1 MCYSR
6 RKSTQFCNIYI
17 ANIGLF
23 TVQTIIIIIFN
34 IRYSQHS
41 CVRTRAPLQQTI
53 TRPAGTTRPTLQ
65 TTYLPLQRFQRIT
78 IGIIIV

>member
-34 IRYSQHS
+34 TNLAQNVQIERNIAGNCDSQSTKHL
-41 CVRTRAPLQQTI
+41 T
-53 TRPAGTTRPTLQ
+53 
-65 TTYLPLQRFQRIT
+65 LQRFQ
-78 IGIIIV
+78 

>member
-41 CVRTRAPLQQTI
+41 CVRTRML
-53 TRPAGTTRPTLQ
+53 
-65 TTYLPLQRFQRIT
+65 
-78 IGIIIV
+78 GIPNVKY

>member
-41 CVRTRAPLQQTI
+41 CVRTRAPLQQTRLYKRHKKNQDTTI
-53 TRPAGTTRPTLQ
+53 TSNT
-65 TTYLPLQRFQRIT
+65 
-78 IGIIIV
+78 

>member
-41 CVRTRAPLQQTI
+41 CVRTRAPSATNNYPSGRNNPPDSTNDI
-53 TRPAGTTRPTLQ
+53 KKIRI
-65 TTYLPLQRFQRIT
+65 QR
-78 IGIIIV
+78 

>member
-53 TRPAGTTRPTLQ
+53 TRPAGTTRQ
-65 TTYLPLQRFQRIT
+65 TNMPLFHL
-78 IGIIIV
+78 

>member
-34 IRYSQHS
+34 IGIPSIHVYAHVPLCNKQLP
-41 CVRTRAPLQQTI
+41 VRQEQPARLYKRHKKNQDTTI
-53 TRPAGTTRPTLQ
+53 TSNT
-65 TTYLPLQRFQRIT
+65 
-78 IGIIIV
+78 

>member
-53 TRPAGTTRPTLQ
+53 TARLYKRHKKNQDTT
-65 TTYLPLQRFQRIT
+65 IT
-78 IGIIIV
+78 SNT

>member
-23 TVQTIIIIIFN
+23 TVQTIIIIIFNIIIFN

-65 TTYLPLQRFQRIT
+65 TT
-78 IGIIIV
+78 

>member
-23 TVQTIIIIIFN
+23 TVQTIITVS
-34 IRYSQHS
+34 YTHL
-41 CVRTRAPLQQTI
+41 TL
-53 TRPAGTTRPTLQ
+53 PTKLE
-65 TTYLPLQRFQRIT
+65 
-78 IGIIIV
+78 V

>member
-53 TRPAGTTRPTLQ
+53 TRPAGYNDNKQ
-65 TTYLPLQRFQRIT
+65 YIEYLPLQRFQRIT
-78 IGIIIV
+78 IGIIII

>member
-53 TRPAGTTRPTLQ
+53 TRPAGTTRLYKRHKKNQ
-65 TTYLPLQRFQRIT
+65 DTTIT
-78 IGIIIV
+78 SNT

>member
-23 TVQTIIIIIFN
+23 TVQTLIIIIFN

-65 TTYLPLQRFQRIT
+65 TT
-78 IGIIIV
+78 

>member
-41 CVRTRAPLQQTI
+41 CVRTRAPLHKQLPVRQEQPARLYKRHKKNQDTTI
-53 TRPAGTTRPTLQ
+53 TSNT
-65 TTYLPLQRFQRIT
+65 
-78 IGIIIV
+78 

>member
-6 RKSTQFCNIYI
+6 RKSTQFCNINI
-17 ANIGLF
+17 AIRGIF
-23 TVQTIIIIIFN
+23 MPRTTIIIIFN
-34 IRYSQHS
+34 IRYSQHL

-65 TTYLPLQRFQRIT
+65 TT
-78 IGIIIV
+78 

>member
-41 CVRTRAPLQQTI
+41 CVRTRALCNKQLPVRQEQPARLYKRHKKNQDTTI
-53 TRPAGTTRPTLQ
+53 TSNT
-65 TTYLPLQRFQRIT
+65 
-78 IGIIIV
+78 

>member
-6 RKSTQFCNIYI
+6 RKRTQFSNIYI

-23 TVQTIIIIIFN
+23 TVQTIIIIIVN

-41 CVRTRAPLQQTI
+41 CVRTRAARQQTI
-53 TRPAGTTRPTLQ
+53 TRPA
-65 TTYLPLQRFQRIT
+65 
-78 IGIIIV
+78 

>member
-41 CVRTRAPLQQTI
+41 CVRTRAPLQLSLI
-53 TRPAGTTRPTLQ
+53 H
-65 TTYLPLQRFQRIT
+65 I
-78 IGIIIV
+78 

>member
-53 TRPAGTTRPTLQ
+53 TRPEEQPARLYKRHKKNQDTT
-65 TTYLPLQRFQRIT
+65 IT
-78 IGIIIV
+78 SNT

>member
-23 TVQTIIIIIFN
+23 TKL
-34 IRYSQHS
+34 SQWHNNS
-41 CVRTRAPLQQTI
+41 TPLQQTI

-65 TTYLPLQRFQRIT
+65 TT
-78 IGIIIV
+78 